1 MSKRFLPI
9 LALSFLVV
17 ATVFGCHR
25 QPPTEELPP
34 PSPPSEDKPAPP
46 SEELAAPPSEEPPK
60 FVSKKPPP
68 TPVTPPTLTE
78 LTMLFITN
86 GEVYVMKAGTN
97 TWVEAQVGT
106 TVGPNDTLRAGD
118 DSWAVITFFEG
129 STIELEAGAIVSV
142 VELGMDVDSG
152 STTISLWQEVGKTI
166 SRVQKFVDPASRYE
180 IETPAATMAVRGS
193 IVHVTVA
200 EDGTTTVAF
209 EKGHGWVKAQGVIR
223 RIPEGWQC
231 TIIPGEPPGLIVPW
245 GWPFDDNG
253 DGDEDI
259 EDTVGLP
266 PPPAAPQLWY
276 LDSET
281 APAGYEMEKSG
292 GPGDDGQTGSVDIGA
307 GNGLVWLADQTA
319 VCDVTFP
326 SGSWVVEIRTDSDWG
341 TGGDKCEVSVG
352 GWDTATGWYEIPT
365 ITVTTITWDDGQN
378 ILTILLQTGS
388 ATIYQDDYLA
398 LKLKNNDSGSH
409 TIDTN
414 GRSSLRS
421 PDTDPGY
428 PVPELAAGILLGLGL
443 VGLAGYLGLRRR
455 KGSEINV

>member
-1 MSKRFLPI
+1 MITRRNFTPLLCYSKARTGSFRFKRPVLRKAFLTTGKAVF
-9 LALSFLVV
+9 LAVV
-17 ATVFGCHR
+17 
-25 QPPTEELPP
+25 L
-34 PSPPSEDKPAPP
+34 
-46 SEELAAPPSEEPPK
+46 L
-60 FVSKKPPP
+60 
-68 TPVTPPTLTE
+68 L
-78 LTMLFITN
+78 
-86 GEVYVMKAGTN
+86 
-97 TWVEAQVGT
+97 
-106 TVGPNDTLRAGD
+106 
-118 DSWAVITFFEG
+118 
-129 STIELEAGAIVSV
+129 
-142 VELGMDVDSG
+142 
-152 STTISLWQEVGKTI
+152 STTTI
-166 SRVQKFVDPASRYE
+166 AS
-180 IETPAATMAVRGS
+180 AT
-193 IVHVTVA
+193 
-200 EDGTTTVAF
+200 
-209 EKGHGWVKAQGVIR
+209 
-223 RIPEGWQC
+223 
-231 TIIPGEPPGLIVPW
+231 
-245 GWPFDDNG
+245 
-253 DGDEDI
+253 
-259 EDTVGLP
+259 
-266 PPPAAPQLWY
+266 APQLWY

-398 LKLKNNDSGSH
+398 LKIINNDSGSH

-428 PVPELAAGILLGLGL
+428 PVPELAAGILLGFGL
-443 VGLAGYLGLRRR
+443 VGLVGYLGLRRR
-455 KGSEINV
+455 KGTEINT